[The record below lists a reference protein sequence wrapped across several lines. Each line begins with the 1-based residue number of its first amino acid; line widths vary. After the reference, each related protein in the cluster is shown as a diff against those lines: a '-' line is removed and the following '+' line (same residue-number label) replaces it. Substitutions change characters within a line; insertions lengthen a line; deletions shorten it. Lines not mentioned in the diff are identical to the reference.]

1 MQFDGLS
8 SYEFELPITGR
19 KIDQGEKNAT
29 GVETHRTSYIAHP
42 QNVHTGTG
50 QQPKKVPRSASYGDA
65 VVAAAAA
72 VVAGSAVVPSSGAV
86 VASSPARDSMDGY
99 CSTHS
104 ASPWLWTAGSC

>member
-19 KIDQGEKNAT
+19 KIDQGEKNST

-72 VVAGSAVVPSSGAV
+72 AVVSGAAV
-86 VASSPARDSMDGY
+86 VASPTQDSMLDSSSRLKICY
-99 CSTHS
+99 SIS
-104 ASPWLWTAGSC
+104 F